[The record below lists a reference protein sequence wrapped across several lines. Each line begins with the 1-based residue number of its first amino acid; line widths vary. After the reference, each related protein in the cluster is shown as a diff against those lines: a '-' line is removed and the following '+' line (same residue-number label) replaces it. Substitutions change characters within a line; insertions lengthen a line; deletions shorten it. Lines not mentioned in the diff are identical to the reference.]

1 MDKDCLDT
9 ILDFL
14 TLIGLPVTRKPISG
28 PTFLPGLKMEN
39 GGLVVDVEQLLYPGD
54 LLHEAGHLATMAP
67 DVRSEMND
75 VLPKND
81 LHQGGEI
88 MAQAWSYAACLYLK
102 IAPEIVFHPNGYN
115 GGGDHIIENFAKGYE
130 VGVPLLQYA
139 GMAYEKKNAG
149 ALNKPAFPH
158 MVNWL
163 RQQ

>member
-1 MDKDCLDT
+1 MDKDCLDI
-9 ILDFL
+9 ILNFL
-14 TLIGLPVTRKPISG
+14 TVIGLPVTCKPIIG

-88 MAQAWSYAACLYLK
+88 MAQAWSYAACIYLNLDPK
-102 IAPEIVFHPNGYN
+102 IVFHPNGYN
-115 GGGDHIIENFAKGYE
+115 GYGDNVIKNFSEGGEA
-130 VGVPLLQYA
+130 GVPMLQYT
-139 GMAYEKKNAG
+139 GMAYEKRKAV

>member
-1 MDKDCLDT
+1 MDKDSLDT

-39 GGLVVDVEQLLYPGD
+39 GGLVVDVGQLLYPGD

-67 DVRSEMND
+67 DVRSAMND

-88 MAQAWSYAACLYLK
+88 MAQAWSYAACVYLK
-102 IAPEIVFHPNGYN
+102 MAPEISISPQW
-115 GGGDHIIENFAKGYE
+115 
-130 VGVPLLQYA
+130 LQRGWRSY
-139 GMAYEKKNAG
+139 YRK
-149 ALNKPAFPH
+149 LCRR
-158 MVNWL
+158 L
-163 RQQ
+163 